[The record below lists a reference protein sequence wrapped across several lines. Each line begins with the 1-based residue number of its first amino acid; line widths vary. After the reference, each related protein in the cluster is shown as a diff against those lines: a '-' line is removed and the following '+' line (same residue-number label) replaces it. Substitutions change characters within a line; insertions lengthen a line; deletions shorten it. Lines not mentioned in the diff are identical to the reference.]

1 MLNWRLTLMVFIVVW
16 AAQSNAAE
24 PMKLTDYEH
33 AHVFRQLQ
41 ERGWQVDP
49 KPLGN
54 RVAFVEV
61 YRYEVFVPFER
72 LLCFPIE
79 FMRSALNR
87 SFGVRSCL
95 NEVKFFLI
103 VT

>member
-49 KPLGN
+49 KPLGK

-72 LLCFPIE
+72 LPLFPNRIH
-79 FMRSALNR
+79 ALSTEPFIR
-87 SFGVRSCL
+87 REILLKRG
-95 NEVKFFLI
+95 EVFLI